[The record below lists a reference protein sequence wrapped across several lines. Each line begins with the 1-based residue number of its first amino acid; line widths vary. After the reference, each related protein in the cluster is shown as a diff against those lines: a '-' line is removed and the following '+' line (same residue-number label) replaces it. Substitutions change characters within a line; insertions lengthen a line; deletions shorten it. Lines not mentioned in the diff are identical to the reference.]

1 MKPQLEDIYE
11 AQIYS
16 KKKDPRAILQE
27 SLMRIRQAI
36 GAIDMAFI
44 GAFMAYDTLVK
55 QDSYYENDVEKL
67 TAFKEELQQLE
78 EKFEANFIQN
88 PHQNHPN
95 PETRKDLV

>member
-16 KKKDPRAILQE
+16 KKKDPRQVLQDA
-27 SLMRIRQAI
+27 LIRIRQSI
-36 GAIDMAFI
+36 GAVDMAFI

-55 QDSYYENDVEKL
+55 TDRYYEHDMEKL
-67 TAFKEELQQLE
+67 TNFKEELQQLE

-88 PHQNHPN
+88 PHQNHQN